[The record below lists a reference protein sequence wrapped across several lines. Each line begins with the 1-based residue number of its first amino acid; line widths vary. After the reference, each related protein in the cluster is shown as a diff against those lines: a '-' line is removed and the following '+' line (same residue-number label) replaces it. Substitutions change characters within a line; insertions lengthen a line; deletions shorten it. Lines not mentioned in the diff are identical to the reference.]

1 MKLLLHIKKEWYIFV
16 GFPYITDLWCV
27 MVYQI
32 KKNNNASNIQKWNMM
47 MPTSIPKDLFWF
59 HEKGIEALSSLRS
72 PKTK

>member
-1 MKLLLHIKKEWYIFV
+1 
-16 GFPYITDLWCV
+16 
-27 MVYQI
+27 
-32 KKNNNASNIQKWNMM
+32 MM